1 MRSSAIEKFSE
12 FLWSCGYQGNCNEM
26 SPNRLDCVE
35 SHVMSCCC
43 KLPRCR
49 CYIRGIIPYSMRNWV
64 QLSLPNDI
72 TQHEWKQLKLK
83 SAISNGQKKH
93 ISHCKNSVLTS
104 VTEFSGQNG
113 SVSCRTLETW
123 HVALLAN
130 LFYFIFWPQ
139 RMEYCGCTFY
149 LWLVLGLT
157 ALTLSPAVRYYG
169 KIGLFFSGSMILAI
183 LPIPQFILRPRDYRN
198 AL

>member
-1 MRSSAIEKFSE
+1 MRHHR
-12 FLWSCGYQGNCNEM
+12 NCNEM
-26 SPNRLDCVE
+26 SPIRMDCVE
-35 SHVMSCCC
+35 FY
-43 KLPRCR
+43 L
-49 CYIRGIIPYSMRNWV
+49 MRN
-64 QLSLPNDI
+64 DKMKR
-72 TQHEWKQLKLK
+72 EWKQLKRK
-83 SAISNGQKKH
+83 YAISNGQKKH
-93 ISHCKNSVLTS
+93 ISRYENSMLTS
-104 VTEFSGQNG
+104 VKDLSCQNG
-113 SVSCRTLETW
+113 SLSCRTLETW

-130 LFYFIFWPQ
+130 FIFFIFWPQ